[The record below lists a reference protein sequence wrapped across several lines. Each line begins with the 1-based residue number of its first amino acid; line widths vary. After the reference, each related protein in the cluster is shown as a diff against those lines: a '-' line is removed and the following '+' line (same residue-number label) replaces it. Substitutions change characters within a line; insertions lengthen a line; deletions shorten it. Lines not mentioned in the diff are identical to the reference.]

1 MEVLRV
7 PPYPIVTIWNVP
19 EANTDYV
26 IYIEDLV
33 DHSSETIPITSNSN
47 SQIEYDLPREKV
59 QFDRKFLFK
68 VLDSEESIV
77 IDENLD
83 VYRPYVIPE
92 TLSET
97 KVASEIAE
105 YKMLEIVARSIID
118 EVVVHGFYN
127 HKTVVQTTGNG
138 SDYIPLWYDTNKILK
153 AYENNVLVYDSES
166 DINFYD
172 FKISLDNSS
181 IYKSINA
188 DAINKLEGR
197 ANLPP
202 ITRGDLVFD
211 GRNFGDFPQNWDYT
225 FVLDTGYKT
234 IPPEIEYATKL
245 LIDDIKC
252 GRLEYYKRYVTSYNT
267 DQYKIQF
274 DKQLFG
280 GTGNLIV
287 DKLLAKYT
295 ETITRLGVL

>member
-7 PPYPIVTIWNVP
+7 PPYPIVTIWDVP
-19 EANTDYV
+19 DANTAYV

-33 DHSSETIPITSNSN
+33 DHSSETVNVTSGSNSK
-47 SQIEYDLPREKV
+47 IEYALPRVKV

-68 VLDSEESIV
+68 VLDVNGSIV
-77 IDENLD
+77 VDDNLD

-92 TLSET
+92 SLS
-97 KVASEIAE
+97 KNKIASDIAE

-118 EVVVHGFYN
+118 EFVVRGFYN
-127 HKTVVQTTGNG
+127 NKTVVQTTGTG
-138 SDYIPLWYDTNKILK
+138 ADYIPVWEDTNKILK
-153 AYENNVLVYDSES
+153 AYENDVLVYDIDSEE
-166 DINFYD
+166 NFYN
-172 FKISLDNSS
+172 FGISLDKSA
-181 IYKSINA
+181 IFKSIHPGAVNR
-188 DAINKLEGR
+188 LEGR
-197 ANLPP
+197 ANLLP

-211 GRNFGDFPQNWDYT
+211 GRNFGDFPRSWDYT

-234 IPPEIEYATKL
+234 IPPEVQYATSL
-245 LIDDIKC
+245 LIEDIKC
-252 GRLEYYKRYVTSYNT
+252 GKLEYYKRYVTAYNT

-287 DKLLAKYT
+287 DKLLSKYT
-295 ETITRLGVL
+295 QTITRLGVL